1 MGGGGGV
8 VGGGASFRDGLLH
21 KMGFFMRFFG
31 IDSDVFGRQ
40 VYVRFYL
47 QNS

>member
-1 MGGGGGV
+1 MV
-8 VGGGASFRDGLLH
+8 GGASFRDGLLH